1 MCLLLGRRGPRD
13 KDQNNDDNNS
23 DSKNHHHAP
32 QPHWGDAHPDTP
44 RMTLH
49 FLSSCSFPGA
59 AETLSLSVP
68 HQLFSHNQRTRHQPV
83 ASPAAL
89 CPAAS
94 RWGEGDRGL
103 NLGGS
108 PSSGA
113 CGLPQGGGGSL
124 LMISVLGNFLIFLSF
139 PTWRRAA
146 GEAASQHRPPRSYA
160 KCLFFI
166 LRGFKF

>member
-23 DSKNHHHAP
+23 DNKNHHHAP
-32 QPHWGDAHPDTP
+32 QPHWVDAHPDTP
-44 RMTLH
+44 RTTLH

-59 AETLSLSVP
+59 AGTLSLSVP
-68 HQLFSHNQRTRHQPV
+68 HQLFSHNQRTRHRPV

-89 CPAAS
+89 CPAGS
-94 RWGEGDRGL
+94 QWGKGDRGL

-113 CGLPQGGGGSL
+113 CRLPQAGGGLTSRDFCFGQFSHFP
-124 LMISVLGNFLIFLSF
+124 VLEPRGLQ
-139 PTWRRAA
+139 
-146 GEAASQHRPPRSYA
+146 AASQHRPLRSYA
-160 KCLFFI
+160 KVLVFHSA
-166 LRGFKF
+166 GF